1 MKTHGYECMEVAS
14 SGSYGLLVWQV
25 VFNQRFVNDEFV
37 SDKLS
42 KCLYI
47 HSYTHLLTS
56 SALNEYLLVLKFQK
70 RCSTECH

>member
-1 MKTHGYECMEVAS
+1 MDTSAWKLLAPVYR
-14 SGSYGLLVWQV
+14 LLVWQIV
-25 VFNQRFVNDEFV
+25 LNQRFVNDEFV

-56 SALNEYLLVLKFQK
+56 SALNEYLFGP
-70 RCSTECH
+70 

>member
-14 SGSYGLLVWQV
+14 SGSYGLLVWQA

-42 KCLYI
+42 L
-47 HSYTHLLTS
+47 SLLTS

>member
-1 MKTHGYECMEVAS
+1 MDTSAWKLLAP
-14 SGSYGLLVWQV
+14 SYGLLVWQI

-47 HSYTHLLTS
+47 HSYTHPLTS
-56 SALNEYLLVLKFQK
+56 SALKECLLVLKFNLI
-70 RCSTECH
+70 